1 MTFAA
6 LLFWGIAKPMI
17 GLLCLVLGIALLWA
31 AAAGLF
37 GRVPMLERMVG
48 QGVRPKVRRKQFLS
62 QVEQETLRHLE
73 AAFPQFRVH
82 CQVSMGALLSP
93 ERWLGRNDALW
104 THRLYSQKIVDYV
117 LQDRRSGEIVAL
129 VELDDF
135 THRHRRGHARDVLTD
150 TAGYRTIRLEA
161 ARRPTF
167 ASVRE
172 TISLGLA

>member
-1 MTFAA
+1 MKFAPFLIWA
-6 LLFWGIAKPMI
+6 IAKPLVGI
-17 GLLCLVLGIALLWA
+17 ACLVLGLMLVWA
-31 AAAGLF
+31 AVTGRF
-37 GRVPMLERMVG
+37 GRRPMLERLVG
-48 QGVRPKVRRKQFLS
+48 QGIRPKVRRKQFLTR
-62 QVEQETLRHLE
+62 VEQETLRHLE
-73 AAFPQFRVH
+73 TAFPHFRVH

-117 LQDRRSGEIVAL
+117 LQNRRSGEVIAL

-135 THRHRRGHARDVLTD
+135 THRHRRDHARDVLTD
-150 TAGYRTIRLEA
+150 TAGYRTIRLDS

-172 TISLGLA
+172 TVSLGLV